1 MTITR
6 FAPSPTGYIHV
17 GNLRTALMNYLI
29 ARKNGG
35 EFILRIDD
43 TDPVRSKEE
52 YVDGLKE
59 DLTWLG
65 LHWDRVERQSERLD
79 KYHAAADELR
89 KIGRFYEAWE
99 TPTEL
104 DLKRKK
110 QLNMGKP
117 PVYDRAAL
125 NLSEAEK
132 AKLRDERGPGV
143 WRFKLDQERIE
154 WKDGILGDISIDAA
168 SVSDPV
174 LIRGD
179 GQILYTLASVVDDT
193 EMGVTNV
200 VRGSDHVT
208 NTATQIQIM
217 QALGGT
223 VPTFAHHSLLTGPQG
238 EALSKRLGVLALR
251 ARGHNEYDGGEND
264 FVQQVAGI
272 YGELPVTTTWRS
284 RLTLSEARDEL
295 DTMDNFGGSVID
307 TRTQTARWQNNIQ
320 LGAHEVIAGAE
331 ISEDRVSS
339 TNEFEVTS
347 RDNTA
352 VFTQALLD
360 FSPFAIQAS
369 LRYDDNEAYGD
380 EVTGSLALGYELDNY
395 HTLRA
400 SIGTAFKAP
409 SFNDLYWPNSG
420 NPDLN
425 PEKSETVEVGV
436 RGQYSYSQ
444 WFWDVAVFQNDYDD
458 LIAWAPT
465 PSGLWAPQN
474 VNNARIRGAEL
485 SSGVEVNDWVLQAAY
500 TYLDPED
507 QETGNR
513 LARRAS
519 QSVRLDADRELG
531 DWSLGGS
538 LVAQVYRYDN
548 ASNTQRLGGY
558 GLVNLRAG
566 WQFAPL
572 WTARVTVENA
582 FDKEYETSRD
592 YINAGRAG
600 FLSVHFGQ

>member
-125 NLSEAEK
+125 NLSDAEK

-251 ARGHNEYDGGEND
+251 DLRERGVHPFALLSTMARLGSSDPIELRTDMESLIDGFDIERFGSAPTKFDVEDLFPMTGRYLQTLPLEAVAGDIAALGVPEDKAALFWQVTRENITTLHDLKGWWQMFSEGAEPVIADEDKEFVAEALALLPEGEFDESTWGTWTAAVKEQTGRKGKGLFMPLRLALTGKPHGPDMAAVLPLLQVVKARG
-264 FVQQVAGI
+264 
-272 YGELPVTTTWRS
+272 
-284 RLTLSEARDEL
+284 
-295 DTMDNFGGSVID
+295 
-307 TRTQTARWQNNIQ
+307 
-320 LGAHEVIAGAE
+320 
-331 ISEDRVSS
+331 
-339 TNEFEVTS
+339 
-347 RDNTA
+347 
-352 VFTQALLD
+352 
-360 FSPFAIQAS
+360 
-369 LRYDDNEAYGD
+369 
-380 EVTGSLALGYELDNY
+380 
-395 HTLRA
+395 
-400 SIGTAFKAP
+400 
-409 SFNDLYWPNSG
+409 
-420 NPDLN
+420 
-425 PEKSETVEVGV
+425 
-436 RGQYSYSQ
+436 
-444 WFWDVAVFQNDYDD
+444 
-458 LIAWAPT
+458 
-465 PSGLWAPQN
+465 
-474 VNNARIRGAEL
+474 
-485 SSGVEVNDWVLQAAY
+485 
-500 TYLDPED
+500 
-507 QETGNR
+507 
-513 LARRAS
+513 
-519 QSVRLDADRELG
+519 
-531 DWSLGGS
+531 
-538 LVAQVYRYDN
+538 
-548 ASNTQRLGGY
+548 
-558 GLVNLRAG
+558 
-566 WQFAPL
+566 
-572 WTARVTVENA
+572 
-582 FDKEYETSRD
+582 
-592 YINAGRAG
+592 
-600 FLSVHFGQ
+600 